1 VHVPGWI
8 GPLKIFRSLIPHLVE
23 LGARF
28 RVPKADRAALADIEA
43 RGAAESSR
51 ASGAGGR
58 ADSRKAAEK

>member
-8 GPLKIFRSLIPHLVE
+8 GAVKAVRALVPHLVE

-28 RVPKADRAALADIEA
+28 NVPKTDRAALADIEA
-43 RGAAESSR
+43 RGVAESSR

-58 ADSRKAAEK
+58 ADAEKAAKR